1 MLKVALDECIDTSMI
16 GNEDVFILITEVLCG
31 VDLLI
36 NFVTVPSDM
45 KEPNLGKTMKLYLK
59 SKFIL
64 DFTTTVISNV
74 LFLFPGKE
82 VKLWF
87 YRLKIWRIYHIV
99 YVRFVMRAIIEY
111 LAASIPKI
119 GKLIYEII

>member
-1 MLKVALDECIDTSMI
+1 MI
-16 GNEDVFILITEVLCG
+16 GDGRVFLLITEVLWG
-31 VDLLI
+31 VDFLI

-45 KEPNLGKTMKLYLK
+45 KEPNLCKTVELYLK
-59 SKFIL
+59 SYFIM

-74 LFLFPGKE
+74 LFPFAGKGAM
-82 VKLWF
+82 LWF
-87 YRLKIWRIYHIV
+87 YRLKIWRILHIV

-111 LAASIPKI
+111 LAASIPKV